1 MKITEREKK
10 ETARE
15 YAFRTIKQN
24 IISLE
29 LAPGTTVSENELAA
43 EMGISRTPVREALI
57 ELSKLHIVEI
67 YPQRGSVISL
77 IDSELVDEI
86 RFLRQTLET
95 AMIEQACDIAT
106 EQDIMVLEENLRMQ
120 EYYLE
125 HEQREKQ
132 LQLDDR
138 FHELLYQ
145 TSNKKM
151 IYRLLGDL
159 MAHFDRV
166 RSLSLIVIKDNKVIS
181 DHRAIVEAIK
191 NKDKE
196 AAKEIISKH
205 LSRYTI
211 DEKEMKSRYPHYF
224 KQ

>member
-1 MKITEREKK
+1 MKITEREKR
-10 ETARE
+10 ESARE

-24 IISLE
+24 IISLDLE
-29 LAPGTTVSENELAA
+29 PGTTVSENELAA

-57 ELSKLHIVEI
+57 ELSKLNIVEI

-95 AMIEQACDIAT
+95 AMVEQACDTAS
-106 EQDIMVLEENLRMQ
+106 EHDLLMLEENLRMQ

-125 HEQREKQ
+125 HEQLDKQ
-132 LQLDDR
+132 FQLDDK
-138 FHELLYQ
+138 FHELLYK
-145 TSNKKM
+145 TCNKNM
-151 IYRLLGDL
+151 VYRLLGDL

-166 RSLSLIVIKDNKVIS
+166 RSLSLIVIKDKKVIS
-181 DHRAIVEAIK
+181 DHRSIVEAIR
-191 NKDKE
+191 NKDKT

-205 LSRYTI
+205 LSRYI
-211 DEKEMKSRYPHYF
+211 VDEKELKMKYPHYF
-224 KQ
+224 K